1 LVDHNYD
8 QNILVS
14 LSNVKP
20 EKNTLDLPLILEGSW
35 KGGEFLILRV
45 AAKSDRSLR
54 TAPATGHP
62 DVVFGLGEDRGHP
75 ESAGETG
82 TEQEVR
88 FRLDSTEVKS
98 STG

>member
-45 AAKSDRSLR
+45 AAKSTLPQLVTLMWCSGCVKIVEDW
-54 TAPATGHP
+54 GHP
-62 DVVFGLGEDRGHP
+62 
-75 ESAGETG
+75 
-82 TEQEVR
+82 
-88 FRLDSTEVKS
+88 
-98 STG
+98 

>member
-45 AAKSDRSLR
+45 EK
-54 TAPATGHP
+54 G
-62 DVVFGLGEDRGHP
+62 DVVD
-75 ESAGETG
+75 
-82 TEQEVR
+82 
-88 FRLDSTEVKS
+88 
-98 STG
+98 

>member
-35 KGGEFLILRV
+35 TGGRISHLEGCSEER
-45 AAKSDRSLR
+45 
-54 TAPATGHP
+54 
-62 DVVFGLGEDRGHP
+62 
-75 ESAGETG
+75 
-82 TEQEVR
+82 
-88 FRLDSTEVKS
+88 
-98 STG
+98 